1 MAVSRD
7 LASGFERVAERAIV
21 LPVEPYDG
29 IAMDTNQ
36 LLPSGPPVLRPDG
49 EVWFYYSAAR
59 FGGMSVADHRKFD
72 GARELFRLGVRPS
85 DFENNSAL
93 CLAKLRPD
101 GFVSL
106 DAEMQGTLVTRPF
119 VWPQGKRLMLNCDAS
134 WGEIYAEVVDVETA
148 VRPLLGFGRS
158 AGGPI
163 VGDHPNGVALEW
175 DGIAPEGYGWEQPVR
190 LKLYAHQARL
200 YSFWLE

>member
-101 GFVSL
+101 GRGYFPWENFFEVFK
-106 DAEMQGTLVTRPF
+106 QGQEDEQLHNIIGTV
-119 VWPQGKRLMLNCDAS
+119 VGG
-134 WGEIYAEVVDVETA
+134 GEVIGAMH
-148 VRPLLGFGRS
+148 G
-158 AGGPI
+158 
-163 VGDHPNGVALEW
+163 H
-175 DGIAPEGYGWEQPVR
+175 
-190 LKLYAHQARL
+190 ARL
-200 YSFWLE
+200 YGRCR